1 MGIALQS
8 QLHFKCWLSKSH
20 AEIFTDVVPITHTGS
35 SATSL
40 AMVYVSPSKETT
52 CFNLVQTMPDEGT
65 KDTVC
70 KSCFET

>member
-1 MGIALQS
+1 M
-8 QLHFKCWLSKSH
+8 
-20 AEIFTDVVPITHTGS
+20 DVVPITRTGS

-40 AMVYVSPSKETT
+40 AMVYVSLSKETT

-65 KDTVC
+65 KGTVC